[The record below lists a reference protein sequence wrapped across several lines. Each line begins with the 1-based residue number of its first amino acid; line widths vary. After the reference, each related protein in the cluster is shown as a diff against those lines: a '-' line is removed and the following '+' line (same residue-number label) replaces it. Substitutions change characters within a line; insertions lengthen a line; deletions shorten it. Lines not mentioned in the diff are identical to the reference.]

1 METFKFVIEG
11 PQVVQVDGDG
21 LRVNWRGN
29 FEVWR
34 NPQEEIRQ
42 GVGDQEEPQK
52 IIVAEFTAARVV
64 FWLRVEGQLPVDT
77 MQPAGEDTRAMTAGE
92 KAVRL
97 DFNPSKDGTVH
108 DIKYYTAQLIDLCE
122 TLKDRDPR
130 LAALA
135 QTAYEEAAM
144 WGVKAATA

>member
-1 METFKFVIEG
+1 METFEFVIEG
-11 PQVVQVDGDG
+11 PQVVKVDGDG
-21 LRVNWRGN
+21 LRVNLRGN
-29 FEVWR
+29 FEIWR
-34 NPQEEIRQ
+34 NPPKESRQ
-42 GVGDQEEPQK
+42 GDGDQEEPQK
-52 IIVAEFTAARVV
+52 IVVAEFTAATVV
-64 FWLRVEGQLPVDT
+64 FWIRVEGQLPVDT
-77 MQPAGEDTRAMTAGE
+77 MQPEGGDTRAMTAGE

-135 QTAYEEAAM
+135 QTAYEEASM
-144 WGVKAATA
+144 WAVKAATA